1 MMQVTLRALEP
12 EDLDLLYS
20 IENDRDLWDVSTTN
34 VPYSRYILYEY
45 ISKSSGDIYA
55 DGQVRLIIENED
67 KETIG
72 IVDLTNFDSRNQRA
86 ELGIIL
92 EKPYRYKGY
101 GSAVIKQIT
110 DYCTRILHLHL
121 IYAIIDTLNTSSISL
136 FKKNSFVQSAI
147 LHEWLYD
154 GITYRDAFVFQKTL
168 VH

>member
-72 IVDLTNFDSRNQRA
+72 IVDLTNFDARNQRA

-92 EKPYRYKGY
+92 EN
-101 GSAVIKQIT
+101 T
-110 DYCTRILHLHL
+110 DYCTRILHLHQ